1 MNAFQ
6 IESWAIQVV
15 ERVEAGQPD
24 EDFQVELKS
33 EWPSPEKAARR
44 LAAHAN
50 TARGEPILWLIGV
63 DQKARTVT
71 GANHMELSKW
81 FEQVKAQFDERLA
94 PSLKDLNIPYNGKTV
109 VALLFDTER
118 FPFVVKAPGERLE
131 TPWREGTITRSAKRS
146 ELLKLLI
153 PLQNLPHFEPLTG
166 KVTLHR
172 TREPKTE
179 SERLFWNVN
188 LDLYVEPAGDTRVV
202 IPYHKCHS
210 SLEISNNNSPIQ
222 LSRIRLEP
230 PGTLELN
237 FSKTIEISPD
247 ELLISGPGKV
257 SFFAFQYQADL
268 STSWSKELQVTGYLQ
283 PVGAERPASF
293 TAPFIELRE
302 QRLSDTLVHS
312 WKLDKNQFK
321 TRGRKS

>member
-118 FPFVVKAPGERLE
+118 FPFVV
-131 TPWREGTITRSAKRS
+131 T
-146 ELLKLLI
+146 
-153 PLQNLPHFEPLTG
+153 
-166 KVTLHR
+166 
-172 TREPKTE
+172 
-179 SERLFWNVN
+179 
-188 LDLYVEPAGDTRVV
+188 
-202 IPYHKCHS
+202 
-210 SLEISNNNSPIQ
+210 
-222 LSRIRLEP
+222 
-230 PGTLELN
+230 
-237 FSKTIEISPD
+237 
-247 ELLISGPGKV
+247 
-257 SFFAFQYQADL
+257 
-268 STSWSKELQVTGYLQ
+268 
-283 PVGAERPASF
+283 
-293 TAPFIELRE
+293 
-302 QRLSDTLVHS
+302 
-312 WKLDKNQFK
+312 
-321 TRGRKS
+321 